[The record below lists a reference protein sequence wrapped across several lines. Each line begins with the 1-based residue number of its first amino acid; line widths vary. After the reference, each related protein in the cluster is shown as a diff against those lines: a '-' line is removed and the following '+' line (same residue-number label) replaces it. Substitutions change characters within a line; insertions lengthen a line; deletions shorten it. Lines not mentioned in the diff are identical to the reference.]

1 MPPPSKQAGFSLI
14 EMIIVISVTA
24 IVGAMVATFLRAPI
38 ESYVAQDRRARLTDT
53 ADTALRRMSRDVR
66 LALPNSVR
74 VTPDASGVVYLEFL
88 MTRTGGRYRTQVDP
102 SVPGSD
108 PLDFTSTTGDGSF
121 DVLGP
126 AIAMEAG
133 DRIAVYNLGIPGAD
147 AWAGDTMSTYMG
159 GAATVNNITITPKAS
174 VQFPLASP
182 GNRFQVVEGP
192 VSYVCDPVAGTLT
205 RFWGYDPTVG
215 VTASTPQALLAQ
227 QVAMCN
233 ITYQPGITERGGL
246 VSMTLELT
254 MAGESVRLHSNT
266 QVVNQP

>member
-14 EMIIVISVTA
+14 EMIIVIAVTA

-53 ADTALRRMSRDVR
+53 ADTALRRMGRDVR
-66 LALPNSVR
+66 LALPNSTR
-74 VTPDASGVVYLEFL
+74 VTNVGGVFYLEFL

-108 PLDFTSTTGDGSF
+108 PLDFTSTIGDGSF

-147 AWAGDTMSTYMG
+147 AWAGDTMSTYVG

-192 VSYVCDPVAGTLT
+192 VSYVCDPVAATLT

-215 VTASTPQALLAQ
+215 VTAATPQALLAR
-227 QVAMCN
+227 QVSACN
-233 ITYQPGITERGGL
+233 FSYQPGVTERGGL
-246 VSMTLELT
+246 VSMTLDLT
-254 MAGESVRLHSNT
+254 IEGESVRLHSNT